1 MALVKSL
8 VQKSHLTLYQILFR
22 HFPDKWKH
30 KLFVLLATP
39 LLPPCYPLDPG
50 YLRFLSRGIASIQRI
65 AASTGS
71 FDCAEAVSCPRAGNN
86 WY

>member
-39 LLPPCYPLDPG
+39 LTLAIY
-50 YLRFLSRGIASIQRI
+50 
-65 AASTGS
+65 
-71 FDCAEAVSCPRAGNN
+71 VS
-86 WY
+86 